1 MTKYH
6 FEVYDDQGIL
16 IYTSCNGSATSFEY
30 AGFTVKRFW
39 DGVELGE
46 KNNG

>member
-16 IYTSCNGSATSFEY
+16 IHTGCDWSAISFEY
-30 AGFTVKRFW
+30 AGFIVKRFW
-39 DGVELGE
+39 EGVEL
-46 KNNG
+46 

>member
-6 FEVYDDQGIL
+6 FEVYDSRGNL
-16 IYTSCNGSATSFEY
+16 IYSSCDCLALAFQY

-39 DGVELGE
+39 DGEEL
-46 KNNG
+46 